1 VIQIAAEKLDN
12 VEHYPVITMKL
23 EVAQKAMAYEA
34 LRFLGIASA
43 IALALYY
50 IPNYWFLENWTAQYS
65 ALVMNMV
72 GMRATVWYQGTN
84 VFVNQFEVERMCT
97 GVQVIAVFL
106 GIIVALPRTAVKKK
120 IIAFAI
126 IAVSVYLANI
136 GRIVLEI
143 WFLYSGLLPWSLA
156 HYPTGLILGIFSVAF
171 LVVVADHFMPAI
183 GDMALSVLDAFKK
196 TPASC

>member
-1 VIQIAAEKLDN
+1 MIQIAAEKLDN

>member
-1 VIQIAAEKLDN
+1 
-12 VEHYPVITMKL
+12 
-23 EVAQKAMAYEA
+23 MAYEVV
-34 LRFLGIASA
+34 RFLGMTCA
-43 IALALYY
+43 IALAVYY
-50 IPNYWFLENWTAQYS
+50 IPNYWFLENWTAQHS
-65 ALVMNMV
+65 AMVMNLI
-72 GMRATVWYQGTN
+72 GMKATVWYQGTN

-106 GIIVALPRTAVKKK
+106 GIIVALPKTALKKK
-120 IIAFAI
+120 ALAFAI

-143 WFLYSGLLPWSLA
+143 WLLYSGLLPWSLA

-183 GDMALSVLDAFKK
+183 GDMAVSTLDGFRKA
-196 TPASC
+196 PASR

>member
-1 VIQIAAEKLDN
+1 VAS
-12 VEHYPVITMKL
+12 MKFDPT
-23 EVAQKAMAYEA
+23 QKAMANEA
-34 LRFLGIASA
+34 IRFLGITSA
-43 IALALYY
+43 IALAMYY
-50 IPNYWFLENWTAQYS
+50 IPNYWFLENWTAQHS
-65 ALVMNMV
+65 ALVMSMI
-72 GMRATVWYQGTN
+72 GMKATVWYQGTN

-106 GIIVALPRTAVKKK
+106 GMIVALPRTALRKKVL
-120 IIAFAI
+120 ALGI

-156 HYPTGLILGIFSVAF
+156 HYPTGLIIGVFAVAF

-183 GDMALSVLDAFKK
+183 GDMALSALDGFRKPSA
-196 TPASC
+196 TT

>member
-1 VIQIAAEKLDN
+1 
-12 VEHYPVITMKL
+12 MKF
-23 EVAQKAMAYEA
+23 EPAQKAKAYEA
-34 LRFLGIASA
+34 LRFLGITSA

-50 IPNYWFLENWTAQYS
+50 VPNYWFLENWTAQHS
-65 ALVMNMV
+65 AVVMNMV
-72 GMRATVWYQGTN
+72 GMKATVWYQGAN

-120 IIAFAI
+120 ILAFAT

-143 WFLYSGLLPWSLA
+143 WLLYSGLLPWSLA
-156 HYPTGLILGIFSVAF
+156 HYPTGLILGVFSVAF

-183 GDMALSVLDAFKK
+183 GDLALSALDAFKK
-196 TPASC
+196 SPASG